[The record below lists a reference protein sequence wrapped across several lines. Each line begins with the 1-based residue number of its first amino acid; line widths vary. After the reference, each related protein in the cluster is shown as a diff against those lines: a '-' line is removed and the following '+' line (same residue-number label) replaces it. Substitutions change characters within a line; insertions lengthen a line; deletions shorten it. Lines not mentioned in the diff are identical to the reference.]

1 MWGMG
6 DRIRWT
12 NAMGLAVACE
22 GRKGRKEGG
31 GEGGKDGGKDQ
42 VRSGSIMGV
51 VLAPFSPSGRGSLIP
66 SCCLPSLGLWSTHS
80 PSLPSRTCPQYHPHS
95 ICAPYLLSG
104 HEPPYT
110 VRKLEAQRG

>member
-51 VLAPFSPSGRGSLIP
+51 VLAPF
-66 SCCLPSLGLWSTHS
+66 
-80 PSLPSRTCPQYHPHS
+80 CPVGV
-95 ICAPYLLSG
+95 AP
-104 HEPPYT
+104 
-110 VRKLEAQRG
+110 